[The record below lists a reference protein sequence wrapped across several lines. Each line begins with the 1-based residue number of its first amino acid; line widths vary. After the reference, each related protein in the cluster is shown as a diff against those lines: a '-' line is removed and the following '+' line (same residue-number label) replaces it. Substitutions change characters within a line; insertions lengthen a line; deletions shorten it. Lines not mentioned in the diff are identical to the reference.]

1 MLDEAF
7 LPGGDFP
14 CNFLYGVAKASHLVW
29 LHHERNH
36 SRVHGY
42 LVYAVGH
49 SYILVEVLRLSVPN
63 ASSRGLDG
71 LQMCNVARSCHNLLL
86 GPYTMRRRGVGLFGR
101 VDDSIAGQGITW
113 WDVTPLECYNL

>member
-14 CNFLYGVAKASHLVW
+14 CNVLDGVAKTSHW
-29 LHHERNH
+29 YGFTTKEITRAYMMP
-36 SRVHGY
+36 SFTR
-42 LVYAVGH
+42 VGH

-71 LQMCNVARSCHNLLL
+71 LQMCYVARSCHNLLL
-86 GPYTMRRRGVGLFGR
+86 APVHAEAEGPWAFLAAWMAQLRGKGSHG
-101 VDDSIAGQGITW
+101 GM
-113 WDVTPLECYNL
+113 